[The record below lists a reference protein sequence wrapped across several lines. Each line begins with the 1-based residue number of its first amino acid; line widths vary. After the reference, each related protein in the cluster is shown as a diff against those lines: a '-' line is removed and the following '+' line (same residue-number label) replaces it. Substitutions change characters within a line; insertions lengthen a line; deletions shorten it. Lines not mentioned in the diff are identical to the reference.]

1 MKHSVKNNV
10 LTIEVDLSDSK
21 GKSKSGKSTIIDS
34 THGFVN
40 IDEKVSFS
48 LNVIRKK

>member
-1 MKHSVKNNV
+1 MKHEIKNNT
-10 LTIEVDLSDSK
+10 LTITVDLK
-21 GKSKSGKSTIIDS
+21 ANQGTSKSGKSNIIDS

-40 IDEKVSFS
+40 IDEKISFS